1 MSREGQNKIPQAWIL
16 ADREFFGD
24 SQAFKIKE
32 SRGREEELLRA
43 PFSEI
48 STELVE
54 DAFKQLEAL
63 KGDERHYQIWLRWAI
78 DREKENQRRR
88 RVQERARRA
97 TEKQLAAQKDSS
109 IRSDRIR

>member
-1 MSREGQNKIPQAWIL
+1 MSREGQNKTPQAWIL

-48 STELVE
+48 SKELV
-54 DAFKQLEAL
+54 DQAFSQVEAM
-63 KGDERHYQIWLRWAI
+63 KGDENRYQRWLGFAI
-78 DREKENQRRR
+78 VREKLIQSRRR
-88 RVQERARRA
+88 EQDRARRA
-97 TEKQLAAQKDSS
+97 SEKLTAVATK
-109 IRSDRIR
+109 